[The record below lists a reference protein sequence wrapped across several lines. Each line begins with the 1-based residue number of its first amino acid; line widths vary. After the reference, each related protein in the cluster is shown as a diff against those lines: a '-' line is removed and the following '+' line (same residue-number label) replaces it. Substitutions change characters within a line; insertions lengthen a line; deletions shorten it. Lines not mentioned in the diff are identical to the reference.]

1 MYLIAVTGTAQQIIN
16 PAKLPV
22 LSKILNKS
30 MVTKGLALIL
40 SRNIKP
46 FTNHLLWLCRISRTE
61 VFYKITSTLDKTQR
75 DLFRFWQ
82 SFP

>member
-46 FTNHLLWLCRISRTE
+46 FTNHLL
-61 VFYKITSTLDKTQR
+61 
-75 DLFRFWQ
+75 
-82 SFP
+82 

>member
-16 PAKLPV
+16 TAKLPV

-40 SRNIKP
+40 SRNIK
-46 FTNHLLWLCRISRTE
+46 E
-61 VFYKITSTLDKTQR
+61 
-75 DLFRFWQ
+75 LFRFWQ